1 MRKAIIYLMAGWAM
15 LAISSTA
22 FAYANY
28 IGYSGAPGTSGR
40 CAASCH
46 GTSGGTIQVA
56 GWPNQYA
63 PGQVCTLAVSRA
75 SGSSIRQFN
84 ASVRFGTGS
93 QNAGL
98 IAAATRTAVYNTAGE
113 TNGVHLSSSNQT
125 TCTFL
130 WTAPQTGADTVKL
143 YLTGLQGNAGG
154 QNTNLVLVSTRQ
166 TTDMENESFMP
177 NKYTLLTC
185 YPNPFNAQTSIKF
198 TMPSANHVKIEIYN
212 VLGQKVETL
221 VDGFMGAGEH
231 TVNWNASSEP
241 SGVYFCRMATDSDRL
256 MRRIT
261 LLK

>member
-1 MRKAIIYLMAGWAM
+1 MRKTTIYLVVSWAM

-56 GWPNQYA
+56 GWPNQHA
-63 PGQVCTLAVSRA
+63 PGQTYTITVSRA

-84 ASVRFGTGS
+84 ASVRIGTGS

-98 IAAATRTAVYNTAGE
+98 IAASTRTAVYNTTGE

-166 TTDMENESFMP
+166 TTDIEDESLLP
-177 NKYTLLTC
+177 NNYALLTC
-185 YPNPFNAQTSIKF
+185 YPNPFNSQASIEF
-198 TMPSANHVKIEIYN
+198 TIPTASYVEVEIYD
-212 VLGQKVETL
+212 VLGIKVATL
-221 VDGFMGAGEH
+221 LTGRLNAGKH
-231 TVNWNASSEP
+231 TVVWDASNQP
-241 SGVYFCRMATDSDRL
+241 SGVYFSRLTTDTERITSRL
-256 MRRIT
+256 T